1 MSTGTESTKELKQLP
16 VTPVNPANWLKQNL
30 FSSWFNSILTVLIG
44 SVLFLIL
51 KSTLTWV
58 FLEADW
64 SVIERNLKLFA
75 VGQYPKEEL
84 WRVWTCLGIVSFLAG
99 LSAGIYKGLARTMLI
114 GILIIYGCS
123 VMIPFISVNSRLWL
137 ITNIAIML
145 IAYLLA
151 NKFQPLKRF
160 SWIGWIL
167 AFPLSVFLLHGFGLL
182 PIVKTNVWGGFL
194 LTILVA
200 LVAIVLSFPL
210 GVLLALGRTSKL
222 PIIKWISVVYIELI
236 RGVPLIT
243 VLFMAQVMLPLFLPA
258 GITIDNLIRVM
269 VGFTL
274 FSAAYVAENVRGGL
288 QSIPNSQYEAA
299 RALGLNTV
307 KTTSFVILPQ
317 ALRVTIP
324 SMVGHSISMLK
335 DTTLV
340 AIVGLVDILG
350 IGRSIIANP
359 EFLGR
364 QMEVFLFV
372 AFVFWILCYFMS
384 YMSRKLELAIKTSR

>member
-1 MSTGTESTKELKQLP
+1 MSTGTEFTKGLKQLP
-16 VTPVNPANWLKQNL
+16 VTTVNPAKWLKQNL
-30 FSSWFNSILTVLIG
+30 FSSWFNSILTFLIG
-44 SVLFLIL
+44 IVLFLIL
-51 KSTLTWV
+51 KSTLTW
-58 FLEADW
+58 FFIEADW
-64 SVIERNLKLFA
+64 FVVERNIKLFA

-84 WRVWTCLGIVSFLAG
+84 WRVWTCLGIVSLLAG

-114 GILIIYGCS
+114 GILVIYGCL

-137 ITNIAIML
+137 ITNIVIML

-151 NKFQPLKRF
+151 SKFQPLKRF

-182 PIVKTNVWGGFL
+182 PIVKTNIWGGFL

-307 KTTSFVILPQ
+307 KTTAFVILPQ

-340 AIVGLVDILG
+340 AIVGLVDLLG

-384 YMSRKLELAIKTSR
+384 YMSRRLELAIKTSR